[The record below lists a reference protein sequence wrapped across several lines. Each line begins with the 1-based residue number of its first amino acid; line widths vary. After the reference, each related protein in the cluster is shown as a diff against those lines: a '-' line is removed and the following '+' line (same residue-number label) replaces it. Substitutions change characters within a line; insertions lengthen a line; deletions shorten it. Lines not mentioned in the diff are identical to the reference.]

1 MSLSMARVSITLYSA
16 GLHMLLECVVIELL
30 ARCLSNVKTIRL
42 KDHLLMLC
50 QAPLCCIDVRA
61 ICSCGSLQSLVCFIE
76 YHVSTVA
83 VNSHL
88 SSSVSAC
95 CTQQSS

>member
-1 MSLSMARVSITLYSA
+1 MSLSMARVSFTLDSA

-30 ARCLSNVKTIRL
+30 ARCYSNVKTIR
-42 KDHLLMLC
+42 LMLC

-95 CTQQSS
+95 CTQQSF